1 MESCIKMMGMTDDK
15 SLFTLKEKK
24 DSPEKLSPDQQIG
37 SFLTSENRQLELH
50 LCKMDKSTSSAS
62 QKSSSE
68 NGSTNKNMQGNHA
81 AKEERIKELN
91 QQVESLQNVILQV
104 QELHHSLVAFCS
116 ELKNME
122 ADVNV
127 DGLGSAQLKQK
138 LEVVISQLNDKK
150 QSMQALRDNNSAQNK
165 K

>member
-1 MESCIKMMGMTDDK
+1 
-15 SLFTLKEKK
+15 
-24 DSPEKLSPDQQIG
+24 
-37 SFLTSENRQLELH
+37 
-50 LCKMDKSTSSAS
+50 
-62 QKSSSE
+62 
-68 NGSTNKNMQGNHA
+68 MQGNHA

-91 QQVESLQNVILQV
+91 QQVESLQNVILQVQFLDFILHKHGETAHVWSFHRKGYNQADCSDCEKV